1 MSHPIRVLIADKSSA
16 MRRVVSETLS
26 RAGGIDVIGA
36 ACDGREALSLTHDL
50 KPDVVILDNDLP
62 GLTGEEVLR
71 LLRASQPKLPI
82 IMFSSLSLR
91 GIDATFHSLSSGATD
106 FVAKPVA
113 AGHVLQAVRHIES
126 QLLPKVQHWGSLK
139 LGRFVVPGTETTAHT
154 QRQLPVRPSVPTK
167 SAARGRPQRIEA
179 VVMGIS
185 TGGPNALAEVVPKFP
200 ADLGVPILIVQHM
213 PPMFT
218 RLLAERLDQLGPL
231 SVREAVPQAEVRPG
245 QIWIAPGDY
254 HMTVRRQGDRVLID
268 TNQNERENSCRPSAD
283 VLFRSAAEVWG
294 GNMLG
299 VIMTGM
305 GKDGLEGCRCIRPLG
320 ANIVCQD
327 EASCVVWGMPRAV
340 TEAGLAD
347 HIVGL
352 KNMADEIVRQVRI
365 ANKTLVPAGAV

>member
-1 MSHPIRVLIADKSSA
+1 
-16 MRRVVSETLS
+16 
-26 RAGGIDVIGA
+26 
-36 ACDGREALSLTHDL
+36 
-50 KPDVVILDNDLP
+50 
-62 GLTGEEVLR
+62 
-71 LLRASQPKLPI
+71 
-82 IMFSSLSLR
+82 
-91 GIDATFHSLSSGATD
+91 
-106 FVAKPVA
+106 
-113 AGHVLQAVRHIES
+113 
-126 QLLPKVQHWGSLK
+126 
-139 LGRFVVPGTETTAHT
+139 
-154 QRQLPVRPSVPTK
+154 
-167 SAARGRPQRIEA
+167 
-179 VVMGIS
+179 MGIS

-294 GNMLG
+294 GNVLG

-327 EASCVVWGMPRAV
+327 EASCVVWGMPKAV
-340 TEAGLAD
+340 CDAGLAD
-347 HIVGL
+347 RIVPLGDIHVEL
-352 KNMADEIVRQVRI
+352 INAVRSGQRQRVL
-365 ANKTLVPAGAV
+365 APA